1 LSLDA
6 GRGDICGLGEDHA
19 GLPDERNV
27 QALDG
32 GARLVHVPARHASS
46 GETD

>member
-6 GRGDICGLGEDHA
+6 GGGDVCCPGEDHA

-27 QALDG
+27 QAFNG
-32 GARLVHVPARHASS
+32 RARLVHVPARHASS